1 MEHNFEKYNSTSVD
15 TQNTPYDYGSVMHY
29 GPNGFS
35 TNGQP
40 TIVPKQSGVTIGQRH
55 NMSAIDIQEVRLFY
69 NCSSTGSTFPP
80 ISTTTSTRSM
90 TTAST
95 RSTTTTTR
103 STTTSTRSTTM
114 TSTRSTTATTR
125 STTTSTRSTTTTST
139 RSTTTT
145 RRPSTCK

>member
-1 MEHNFEKYNSTSVD
+1 MESNFEKYDSNTVD
-15 TQNTPYDYGSVMHY
+15 TQSTPYDYGSLMHY
-29 GPNGFS
+29 DAYRLS
-35 TNGQP
+35 SNGQP
-40 TIVPKQSGVTIGQRH
+40 TITPKQSGVTIGQRH

-95 RSTTTTTR
+95 RSTTTTT
-103 STTTSTRSTTM
+103 
-114 TSTRSTTATTR
+114 
-125 STTTSTRSTTTTST
+125 
-139 RSTTTT
+139 T

>member
-40 TIVPKQSGVTIGQRH
+40 TIVPKQSGVTIGQRD

-80 ISTTTSTRSM
+80 ISTTTVTTTSTRST

-95 RSTTTTTR
+95 RSTTT
-103 STTTSTRSTTM
+103 
-114 TSTRSTTATTR
+114 TTR